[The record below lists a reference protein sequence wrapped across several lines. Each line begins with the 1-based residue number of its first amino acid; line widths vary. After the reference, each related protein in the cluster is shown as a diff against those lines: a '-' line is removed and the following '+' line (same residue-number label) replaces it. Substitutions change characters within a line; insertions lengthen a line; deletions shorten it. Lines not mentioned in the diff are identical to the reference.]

1 MILVGEMGWVQRR
14 KKSKIAR
21 TGGRFFV
28 YNWVVWLN
36 FKMHKIMKTDNNEMV
51 EMATAFCRLIEN
63 IDELDSSWLHQLAC
77 LLPRLHAAVRAL
89 NSNNTASCCLVYPDL
104 DERFEIYSR
113 LHDRLGTND
122 SYWMEFDVALDG
134 QSMTGSL
141 ADDLTDIYCDLKSGL
156 SILDEEPGLAVD
168 NWRSSFKIHW
178 GQHLV
183 DASRHL
189 YELDT
194 RNHLFS

>member
-1 MILVGEMGWVQRR
+1 MKSDTNTAEMI
-14 KKSKIAR
+14 
-21 TGGRFFV
+21 
-28 YNWVVWLN
+28 
-36 FKMHKIMKTDNNEMV
+36 D
-51 EMATAFCRLIEN
+51 MAKAFCRLIEN
-63 IDELDSSWLHQLAC
+63 VDELDSSWLNQLTC

-89 NSNNTASCCLVYPDL
+89 KSSSNGPFCLVAPDL

-122 SYWMEFDVALDG
+122 SYWMEFDVALDS
-134 QSMTGSL
+134 QAMTGSL

-156 SILDEEPGLAVD
+156 NILEEEPGLAVD

-194 RNHLFS
+194 RDQLSS

>member
-1 MILVGEMGWVQRR
+1 MNPDKDMIEVA
-14 KKSKIAR
+14 S
-21 TGGRFFV
+21 
-28 YNWVVWLN
+28 
-36 FKMHKIMKTDNNEMV
+36 
-51 EMATAFCRLIEN
+51 AFCRLIDAV
-63 IDELDSSWLHQLAC
+63 DEADSSWLHQLSA
-77 LLPRLHAAVRAL
+77 LLPRLHTAVDAL
-89 NSNNTASCCLVYPDL
+89 RGRDADPFCLVNSDL
-104 DERFEIYSR
+104 DTRFEIYSQLR
-113 LHDRLGTND
+113 DKLGTND

-156 SILDEEPGLAVD
+156 SILDEEPDLALD
-168 NWRSSFKIHW
+168 NWRSSYKIHW

-194 RNHLFS
+194 RKHLSS

>member
-1 MILVGEMGWVQRR
+1 MKSDTKTTEMI
-14 KKSKIAR
+14 
-21 TGGRFFV
+21 
-28 YNWVVWLN
+28 
-36 FKMHKIMKTDNNEMV
+36 D
-51 EMATAFCRLIEN
+51 MAKAFCHLIEN
-63 IDELDSSWLHQLAC
+63 VDELDSSWLHQLTC

-89 NSNNTASCCLVYPDL
+89 KSSSTGPFCLVSPDL

-134 QSMTGSL
+134 QAMTGSL

-156 SILDEEPGLAVD
+156 NILEEEPGLAVD

-194 RNHLFS
+194 RNQLNS